1 MNSRTVKHKRQR
13 SRPKQSRPK
22 RSRPKQSTHKRER
35 HQYAGTPP
43 KSFFNASFASP
54 MKKSRSTSKKKT
66 HTKRSSR
73 LHRWAQ
79 EKKERDE
86 DANAYEA
93 ETHRIRS
100 QNANQARSMGPHGF
114 GLLKHMSQN
123 TKPRIG
129 IVRDDKTGLAKFK
142 RDERTGNLMW
152 YALDDVY
159 YEHPVAP
166 PTKM

>member
-1 MNSRTVKHKRQR
+1 MRLHKRDLR
-13 SRPKQSRPK
+13 
-22 RSRPKQSTHKRER
+22 
-35 HQYAGTPP
+35 ALVIDD
-43 KSFFNASFASP
+43 AA
-54 MKKSRSTSKKKT
+54 KK
-66 HTKRSSR
+66 
-73 LHRWAQ
+73 
-79 EKKERDE
+79 
-86 DANAYEA
+86 YEL

-129 IVRDDKTGLAKFK
+129 IIRDDETGLAKFK

-152 YALDDVY
+152 YVLDDVY